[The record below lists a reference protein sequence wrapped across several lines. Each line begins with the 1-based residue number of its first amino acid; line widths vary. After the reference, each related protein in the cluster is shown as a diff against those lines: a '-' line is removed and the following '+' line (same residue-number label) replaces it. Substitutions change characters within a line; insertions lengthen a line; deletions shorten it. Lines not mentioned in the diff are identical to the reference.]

1 MDHEHDRSQGPLRP
15 DGEGRRKGV
24 KPRERG
30 DGERTHGD
38 RRGAGGETIA
48 KLFVNEYGKD
58 SREFRF
64 GDGSVVV
71 GRDPKADI
79 VLDDAAVSRSHAQI
93 HRQGDVF
100 LIEDLGSGN
109 GTIVNDK
116 VLPKESKRPLRHG
129 DRVRIGRSLLE
140 FILHISRKISSR
152 LKLLTSTS
160 AILLRPESPKPERRE
175 SLCLFE
181 LAKLEAFLLVPGKS
195 GVERHSL
202 RSDRTRIG
210 RGVRSHIVISD
221 PTVSEQ
227 HAEIVYNAEGFHL
240 VDRDSSVGTFLDGVS
255 VSVARLSHRSFLRFG
270 KMRVLFVIHEED
282 EDPPE
287 VSFALRDHLT
297 ELYPERKEEVQ
308 RVFTD
313 CRQNGLDIAEE
324 LVVRGALNPEEWWV
338 ATRSYKERPS
348 GQLFR
353 RPGGLFSKFLPRKKD
368 R

>member
-15 DGEGRRKGV
+15 DREGRRKGA

-38 RRGAGGETIA
+38 RQGAGGETIA

-64 GDGSVVV
+64 GDGSVLV

-140 FILHISRKISSR
+140 FILHITRKISS
-152 LKLLTSTS
+152 S
-160 AILLRPESPKPERRE
+160 
-175 SLCLFE
+175 F
-181 LAKLEAFLLVPGKS
+181 
-195 GVERHSL
+195 
-202 RSDRTRIG
+202 
-210 RGVRSHIVISD
+210 
-221 PTVSEQ
+221 PTLYQ
-227 HAEIVYNAEGFHL
+227 FHL
-240 VDRDSSVGTFLDGVS
+240 
-255 VSVARLSHRSFLRFG
+255 
-270 KMRVLFVIHEED
+270 E
-282 EDPPE
+282 
-287 VSFALRDHLT
+287 
-297 ELYPERKEEVQ
+297 
-308 RVFTD
+308 
-313 CRQNGLDIAEE
+313 
-324 LVVRGALNPEEWWV
+324 
-338 ATRSYKERPS
+338 
-348 GQLFR
+348 
-353 RPGGLFSKFLPRKKD
+353 
-368 R
+368 